1 MGLLARIPARLRPAL
16 LRRVINFYPP
26 YLGAGVRVERIA
38 PDWRDILVSMDLR
51 WYNRNYVGT
60 HFGGSLYAMVDPFF
74 MLMLLHL
81 LGDDYV
87 VWDRSSR
94 IDFEAPGRGR
104 VWARFSIDDA
114 LLAEI
119 RSATADGAK
128 MLPTLHTSVFD
139 GGGRVVARV
148 AKTIYIR
155 RKKGRR

>member
-1 MGLLARIPARLRPAL
+1 MGLLDRISARLRPAV
-16 LRRVINFYPP
+16 LRRIINIYPP

-38 PDWRDILVSMDLR
+38 SDWREILVSMDLR

-81 LGDDYV
+81 LGEDYI

-94 IDFEAPGRGR
+94 IDFEAPGRSK
-104 VWARFSIDDA
+104 VWARFAIDDA
-114 LLAEI
+114 LLGEI
-119 RSATADGAK
+119 RSATAGGDK
-128 MLPTLHTSVFD
+128 MLPTLNTSVVD
-139 GGGRVVARV
+139 GGGGVVARV

-155 RKKGRR
+155 RKKGR